1 MRPAHGCNVAGD
13 EIARAAITRNR
24 TANAPLVSCVYRA
37 RPRQR
42 GSVCSQAPGQDGQ
55 TNPGAQ
61 EENCA
66 DRLVNPCGI
75 VGLAGEILAK
85 RKETGAQQTDTP
97 EDDDGGSDAPTSCPQ
112 TRAEPGTEDH
122 HQGREDKK
130 VELLDPAVR
139 ARLQGAHRLGDGIV
153 LGTSEQALGDESNSE
168 KNRSNHARDRPD
180 R

>member
-1 MRPAHGCNVAGD
+1 
-13 EIARAAITRNR
+13 
-24 TANAPLVSCVYRA
+24 
-37 RPRQR
+37 
-42 GSVCSQAPGQDGQ
+42 
-55 TNPGAQ
+55 
-61 EENCA
+61 
-66 DRLVNPCGI
+66 VNSCGI

-85 RKETGAQQTDTP
+85 RKETGAQQTDSP
-97 EDDDGGSDAPTSCPQ
+97 EADDGGSDAPTSRPQ

-139 ARLQGAHRLGDGIV
+139 AGLQGAHRLSDGIV
-153 LGTSEQALGDESNSE
+153 LATPEQALDDESKGE